1 MWYDCVQGASRDVEL
16 VSWPQMP
23 AGAVHG
29 EGAADNAGVQPRTAA
44 LCLQARWESA
54 CPLVQK
60 EAAPA

>member
-29 EGAADNAGVQPRTAA
+29 EGAADNAGVEP
-44 LCLQARWESA
+44 
-54 CPLVQK
+54 
-60 EAAPA
+60 